1 MRAELFVILLCGG
14 CASDPATSGSSDA
27 GTISLG
33 DASDYVDAAA
43 PDRDKPR
50 VDGGFAGP
58 DGAVLR
64 DDRFVTKVVSFTPG
78 ECAGFGIPEM
88 PDIVKGPPVGAG
100 NLAGGFDVVSLG
112 IGGEIVLSFE
122 PNAIVDGPG
131 VDFIVFENAFWA
143 AGNPSQPA
151 ADPGEVSVSE
161 DGTTWAT
168 FPCVPADAGADLG
181 SCAGWHPVY
190 ANPQN
195 GISPFDPAKAG
206 GDAFDLGAVGVTKA
220 RFVRIRD
227 RATRNC
233 DGVQPKP
240 NNAGF
245 DLDAV
250 SIVNAEVP

>member
-1 MRAELFVILLCGG
+1 MRRELFVILLCGG
-14 CASDPATSGSSDA
+14 CGSDPAASGPSDS
-27 GTISLG
+27 GVSLG
-33 DASDYVDAAA
+33 DASDYVDATLPGAE
-43 PDRDKPR
+43 KPR

-58 DGAVLR
+58 DGGVLR
-64 DDRFVTKVVSFTPG
+64 EDRFVTKVVSFTPG
-78 ECAGFGIPEM
+78 ECAGFGIPDM
-88 PDIVKGPPVGAG
+88 PQIVQGPPVGAG
-100 NLAGGFDVVSLG
+100 NLAGSFDVVSLG
-112 IGGEIVLSFE
+112 IGGELVLSFE

-131 VDFIVFENAFWA
+131 ADFIVFENAFWA
-143 AGNPSQPA
+143 AGNPAQPA

-161 DGTTWAT
+161 DGTTWVT
-168 FPCVPADAGADLG
+168 FSCTPGDAGSDLG

-190 ANPQN
+190 STPSN

-206 GDAFDLGAVGVTKA
+206 GDAFDLASVGLAKA

-250 SIVNAEVP
+250 SIVNAETP